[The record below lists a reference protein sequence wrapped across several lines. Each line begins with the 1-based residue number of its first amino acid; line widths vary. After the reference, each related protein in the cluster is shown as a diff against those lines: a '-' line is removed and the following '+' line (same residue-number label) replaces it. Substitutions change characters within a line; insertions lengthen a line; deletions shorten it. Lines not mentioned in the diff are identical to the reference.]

1 MISSV
6 ELGNAV
12 LALRASK
19 IDADTTPGY
28 IRVYAGSP
36 PVNAGDITDQTLLWE
51 SQISAKPCYS
61 SIADKVMTLVAVPE
75 QLILLTGTAAF
86 AMITDGAGNH
96 VCTATVGVKDAP
108 TAGARYEIEVPTLD
122 FIKGAYLRIPS
133 AKIREQ

>member
-12 LALRASK
+12 LALRAAK
-19 IDADTTPGY
+19 IDAATTPGY

-36 PVNAGDITDQTLLWE
+36 PVNAGAITDQVLLWE

-75 QLILLTGTAAF
+75 QLILATGTAGF
-86 AMITDGAGNH
+86 VMFTDGNGNH
-96 VCTATVGVKDAP
+96 VCTAAIGVKDTPA
-108 TAGARYEIEVPTLD
+108 AGSRYEIEVPTLD